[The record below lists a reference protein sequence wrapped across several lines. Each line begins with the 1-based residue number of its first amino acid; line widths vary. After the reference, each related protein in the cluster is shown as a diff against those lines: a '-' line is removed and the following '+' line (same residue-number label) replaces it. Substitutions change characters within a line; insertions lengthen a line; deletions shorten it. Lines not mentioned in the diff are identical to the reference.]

1 MKRAWSILLSVL
13 LGAAVVGIGTGYF
26 LHLAN
31 KDRQSLA
38 QEAKEAN
45 DKAIQIQQDHQNAI
59 QEANRKLDQA
69 NGEVNKA
76 QNALKALEQER
87 SLLNKAQPLL
97 PLPAQSMQDWQLAL
111 SASLGIALRFPP
123 GSTILQDSENRLS
136 VTASGTQ
143 AITSQ
148 AMDGPWINITSF
160 DRKAKDILSA
170 RLATSTPITYFVNG
184 HLLDGL
190 KGSLLD
196 GADTSSE
203 AAVLDVYQNGS
214 TTHLIWIQSPPNQ
227 RPGRKAKIITLE
239 DVLATLDFP
248 KQP

>member
-13 LGAAVVGIGTGYF
+13 LGALVVGIGTGYF

-38 QEAKEAN
+38 LEAKEAN
-45 DKAIQIQQDHQNAI
+45 DKTIQIQQDHQKAI
-59 QEANRKLDQA
+59 QEANRKLEQA
-69 NGEVNKA
+69 NQEVNKA
-76 QNALKALEQER
+76 QDAIKALERER
-87 SLLNKAQPLL
+87 TLLPQAQPLI
-97 PLPAQSMQDWQLAL
+97 PLPAQSTQDWQLAL

-123 GSTILQDSENRLS
+123 GSAIKQDIENRLS

-148 AMDGPWINITSF
+148 ATDGPWIDIMPF
-160 DRKAKDILSA
+160 DKKSKDTLSA
-170 RLATSTPITYFVNG
+170 RLTTSTPITYFVNG

-196 GADTSSE
+196 GANKSSD
-203 AAVLDVYQNGS
+203 AAVLEVYQNGS
-214 TTHLIWIQSPPNQ
+214 TTHLIWIQTPPNQ
-227 RPGRKAKIITLE
+227 RPIRKAKPITLQ